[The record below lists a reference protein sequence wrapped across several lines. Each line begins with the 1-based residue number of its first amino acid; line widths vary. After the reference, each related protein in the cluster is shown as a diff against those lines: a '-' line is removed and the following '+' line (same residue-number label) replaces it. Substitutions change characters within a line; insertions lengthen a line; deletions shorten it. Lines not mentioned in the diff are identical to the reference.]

1 MPFSDEAIIQF
12 LTPQV
17 RYHAGQSEMEGGL
30 WPIFVVAMNDVRG
43 NAIARKL
50 LAGAGVAHEFGE
62 SADDRWM
69 LYYVTKEKLP
79 DALFWLEDLSR
90 FVAGELRP
98 VHSIHQQLIDE
109 VCESPAPHRAA
120 RRLAEAH
127 ERSEVSAGLISKPAT
142 VRTFLDR
149 LHWAEP
155 LYFSAFQM
163 LLSHHLFDLLVLQR
177 RLIAEDLALK
187 NDILRDARSPDPFL
201 QIRQDAAREIHGS
214 LLRYEVIR
222 SNVPWKNGE
231 LANPYANYMQL
242 VVEGDLI
249 VVSMEG
255 ETTRLVRA
263 DYLRAIRMTRRKLYA
278 GEAFSSFSTQD
289 DWITGEMAEPF
300 HFLRQRIDSRS
311 ELSTMDSLYMLE
323 RAVEI

>member
-1 MPFSDEAIIQF
+1 MPFSDEDIIQF

-17 RYHAGQSEMEGGL
+17 RYHAGQAEMEGGL
-30 WPIFVVAMNDVRG
+30 WPIFVVAMNDARG
-43 NAIARKL
+43 NAIAREL
-50 LAGAGVAHEFGE
+50 LAGADIAHEFGE
-62 SADDRWM
+62 SADDCWM
-69 LYYVTKEKLP
+69 LYYVTTERLP
-79 DALFWLEDLSR
+79 AALFWLEDLSR

-98 VHSIHQQLIDE
+98 IHPIHQRMIDE

-127 ERSEVSAGLISKPAT
+127 KRNEVSAGLISKPAT

-214 LLRYEVIR
+214 LLRYEVIK

-231 LANPYANYMQL
+231 LTNPYANFMQL
-242 VVEGDLI
+242 VIEGDLI
-249 VVSMEG
+249 VVLMEG

-278 GEAFSSFSTQD
+278 GEAFSSFITQSD
-289 DWITGEMAEPF
+289 LVTGEMEAPF
-300 HFLRQRIDSRS
+300 RFIRQRIESRS

>member
-1 MPFSDEAIIQF
+1 MPFSDEDILQF

-17 RYHAGQSEMEGGL
+17 RYHAGQAEMEGGL
-30 WPIFVVAMNDVRG
+30 WPIFVVAMNDARG
-43 NAIARKL
+43 NAIAREL
-50 LAGAGVAHEFGE
+50 LAGADIAHEFGE
-62 SADDRWM
+62 SADDCWM
-69 LYYVTKEKLP
+69 LYYVTTERLP
-79 DALFWLEDLSR
+79 AALFWLEDLSR

-98 VHSIHQQLIDE
+98 IHPIHQRMIDE

-127 ERSEVSAGLISKPAT
+127 KRNEVSAGLISKPAT

-214 LLRYEVIR
+214 LLRYEVIK

-231 LANPYANYMQL
+231 LTNPYANFMQL
-242 VVEGDLI
+242 VIEGDLI
-249 VVSMEG
+249 VVLMEG

-278 GEAFSSFSTQD
+278 GEAFSSFITQSD
-289 DWITGEMAEPF
+289 LVTGEMEAPF
-300 HFLRQRIDSRS
+300 RFIRQRIESRS

>member
-1 MPFSDEAIIQF
+1 MPFSDEDILQF

-17 RYHAGQSEMEGGL
+17 RYHAGQAEMEGGL
-30 WPIFVVAMNDVRG
+30 WPIFVVAMNDARG
-43 NAIARKL
+43 NAIAREL
-50 LAGAGVAHEFGE
+50 LAGADIAHEFGE
-62 SADDRWM
+62 SADDCWM
-69 LYYVTKEKLP
+69 LYYVTTERLP
-79 DALFWLEDLSR
+79 AALFWLEVLSR

-98 VHSIHQQLIDE
+98 IHPIHQRMIDE

-127 ERSEVSAGLISKPAT
+127 KRNEVSAGLISKPAT

-214 LLRYEVIR
+214 LLRYEVIK

-231 LANPYANYMQL
+231 LTNPYANFMQL
-242 VVEGDLI
+242 VIEGDLI
-249 VVSMEG
+249 VVLMEG

-278 GEAFSSFSTQD
+278 GEAFSSFITQSD
-289 DWITGEMAEPF
+289 LVTGEMEAPF
-300 HFLRQRIDSRS
+300 RFIRQRIESRS

>member
-1 MPFSDEAIIQF
+1 MPFSDEDILQF

-17 RYHAGQSEMEGGL
+17 RYHAGQAEMEGGL
-30 WPIFVVAMNDVRG
+30 WPIFVVAMNDARG
-43 NAIARKL
+43 NAIAREL
-50 LAGAGVAHEFGE
+50 LAGADIAHEFGE
-62 SADDRWM
+62 SADDCWM
-69 LYYVTKEKLP
+69 LYYVTTERLP
-79 DALFWLEDLSR
+79 AALFWLEDLSR

-98 VHSIHQQLIDE
+98 IHPIHQRMIDE

-127 ERSEVSAGLISKPAT
+127 KRNEVSAGLISKPAT

-214 LLRYEVIR
+214 LLRYEVIK

-231 LANPYANYMQL
+231 LTNPYANFMQL
-242 VVEGDLI
+242 VIQGDLI
-249 VVSMEG
+249 VVLMEG

-278 GEAFSSFSTQD
+278 GEAFSSFITQSD
-289 DWITGEMAEPF
+289 LVTGEMEAPF
-300 HFLRQRIDSRS
+300 RFIRQRIESRS

>member
-1 MPFSDEAIIQF
+1 MPFSDEDIIQF

-17 RYHAGQSEMEGGL
+17 RYHAGQAEMEGGL
-30 WPIFVVAMNDVRG
+30 WPIFVVAMNDARG
-43 NAIARKL
+43 NAIAREL
-50 LAGAGVAHEFGE
+50 LAGADIAHEFGE
-62 SADDRWM
+62 SADDCWM
-69 LYYVTKEKLP
+69 LYYVTTERLP
-79 DALFWLEDLSR
+79 AALFWLEDLSR
-90 FVAGELRP
+90 FVEGELRP
-98 VHSIHQQLIDE
+98 IHPIHQRMIDE

-127 ERSEVSAGLISKPAT
+127 KRNEVSAGLISKPAT

-214 LLRYEVIR
+214 LLRYEVIK

-231 LANPYANYMQL
+231 LTNPYANFMQL
-242 VVEGDLI
+242 VIEGDLI
-249 VVSMEG
+249 VVLMEG

-278 GEAFSSFSTQD
+278 GEAFSSFINQSD
-289 DWITGEMAEPF
+289 LVTGEMEAPF
-300 HFLRQRIDSRS
+300 RFIRQRIESRS

>member
-1 MPFSDEAIIQF
+1 MPFADEDIVQF

-17 RYHAGQSEMEGGL
+17 RYHAGQAEMEGGL
-30 WPIFVVAMNDVRG
+30 WPIFVVAMNDARG
-43 NAIARKL
+43 NAIAREL
-50 LAGAGVAHEFGE
+50 LAGADIAHEFGE
-62 SADDRWM
+62 SADDCWM
-69 LYYVTKEKLP
+69 LYYVTTERLP
-79 DALFWLEDLSR
+79 AAIFWLEDLSR

-98 VHSIHQQLIDE
+98 IHPIHQRMIDE

-127 ERSEVSAGLISKPAT
+127 KRNEVSAGLISKPAT

-214 LLRYEVIR
+214 LLRYEVIK

-231 LANPYANYMQL
+231 LTNPYANFMQL
-242 VVEGDLI
+242 VIEGYLI
-249 VVSMEG
+249 VVLMEG
-255 ETTRLVRA
+255 EATRLVRA

-278 GEAFSSFSTQD
+278 GEAFSSFITRSD
-289 DWITGEMAEPF
+289 LITGEMAAPF
-300 HFLRQRIDSRS
+300 RFIRQRIESRS